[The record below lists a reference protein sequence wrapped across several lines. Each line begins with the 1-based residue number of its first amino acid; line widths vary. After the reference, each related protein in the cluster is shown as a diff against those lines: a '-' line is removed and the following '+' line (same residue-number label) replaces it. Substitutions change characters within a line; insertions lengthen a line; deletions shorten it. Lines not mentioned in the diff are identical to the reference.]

1 MRKILP
7 YLESLGALLL
17 IIAASFIFGGKDIG
31 FISIKLHPFMAVV
44 VYIASWYGVREGRFA
59 GLAAAVAYIAC
70 VYANQ
75 KIMSIWVMFEFNA
88 YFPPAVLAFTGFTL
102 GEIRE
107 RFKVKAVELQNRIN
121 LLEEK
126 FKAAD
131 EHLKVLN
138 YTNAELEK
146 AVVGNFSTFS
156 VLYQS
161 AKKLDTTD
169 RRELADAVVDI
180 LAHQLH
186 FNAFAM
192 YVRDKD
198 DFVRAGGLWTVEP
211 PERLSQAAGLT
222 QMSIEHKAVRSVRD
236 IAGQRAGNAP
246 PGGVL
251 LAGPLFDSNGRLIG
265 FIEVYDVPF
274 LKFNPNSIRM
284 FEMIVEWIAKTI
296 DRIEEFEW
304 HKSKNILDEALDIY
318 NYMYLQRR
326 LKEEVD
332 RAARYAMPL
341 SLAILQ
347 FGDVDQIPAPSLIR
361 LLKSINRILKT
372 HLTDVDIVSKYKTD
386 DRICILMIAK
396 GDEEAA
402 ERLEKIRADIAA
414 FDFRPYPD
422 PVRPFQ
428 FRAEVDSYQM
438 SDRVQTDLVQ
448 RVERKFPAKP

>member
-1 MRKILP
+1 MRKKLLP

-17 IIAASFIFGGKDIG
+17 IIAASLIAGGKDIG

-75 KIMSIWVMFEFNA
+75 KIMSIWVMFEFDA
-88 YFPPAVLAFTGFTL
+88 YFPPAVLTFTGFTL

-107 RFKVKAVELQNRIN
+107 RFKRKAVELQGRID

-156 VLYQS
+156 VLYES

-169 RRELADAVVDI
+169 RQELAAAVEDI
-180 LAHQLH
+180 LAHQLS
-186 FNAFAM
+186 FNAFAL
-192 YVRDKD
+192 YLKDKEG
-198 DFVRAGGLWTVEP
+198 FVRAGGRWTTAP
-211 PERLSQAAGLT
+211 PERLSQARGLA
-222 QMSIEHKAVRSVRD
+222 QMAIEHKAVKSVRD
-236 IAGQRAGNAP
+236 TVRRRAGEAP
-246 PGGVL
+246 GAQPEEAL
-251 LAGPLFDSNGRLIG
+251 LAGPLLDSNGRLNG

-284 FEMIVEWIAKTI
+284 LEMITEWIDKTI
-296 DRIEEFEW
+296 ERIDEFEW
-304 HKSKNILDEALDIY
+304 HKSKNIMDEALDLY
-318 NYMYLQRR
+318 NYTYLQRR

-341 SLAILQ
+341 SLAIMRFQ
-347 FGDVDQIPAPSLIR
+347 DVDQIPAPSLIR

-386 DRICILMIAK
+386 DQLCILMIAK

-414 FDFRPYPD
+414 FEFRPYRD
-422 PVRPFQ
+422 PGREFRFQ
-428 FRAEVDSYQM
+428 TEFDSYQM
-438 SDRVQTDLVQ
+438 SDETQDDQIGR
-448 RVERKFPAKP
+448 AS